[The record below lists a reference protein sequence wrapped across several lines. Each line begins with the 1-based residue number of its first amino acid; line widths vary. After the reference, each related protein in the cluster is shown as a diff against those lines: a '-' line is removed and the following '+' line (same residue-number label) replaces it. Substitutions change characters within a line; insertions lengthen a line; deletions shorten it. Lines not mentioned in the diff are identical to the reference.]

1 MSKWLLTRA
10 SETCRI
16 LMIPQLPADMQHK
29 FTSELKSVDC
39 VEDDKCEFKINVEE
53 DDAEVKW
60 FKDGVE
66 IIPDGKRYVTLTYAA
81 ICAPIVIFEDQQSHL
96 IMKHCRTH
104 HPP

>member
-1 MSKWLLTRA
+1 M
-10 SETCRI
+10 I
-16 LMIPQLPADMQHK
+16 LQLPTDMQHK

-66 IIPDGKRYVTLTYAA
+66 IIPDGKRYVEDVDVVVVSV
-81 ICAPIVIFEDQQSHL
+81 APLVVTEQNQSQVSLECRWSHL
-96 IMKHCRTH
+96 IRD
-104 HPP
+104 

>member
-1 MSKWLLTRA
+1 MAFDL
-10 SETCRI
+10 SENCRI
-16 LMIPQLPADMQHK
+16 LLISQLPTDMQHK

-66 IIPDGKRYVTLTYAA
+66 IIPDGKRYVTMIYVA
-81 ICAPIVIFEDQQSHL
+81 ICAPILIFEDHQSHH
-96 IMKHCRTH
+96 MKQCRTH

>member
-1 MSKWLLTRA
+1 MA
-10 SETCRI
+10 FDPSETCRI
-16 LMIPQLPADMQHK
+16 LMIPRLPTDMQHK

-66 IIPDGKRYVTLTYAA
+66 IIPDGKRYVTLIYAA

>member
-1 MSKWLLTRA
+1 MAFDL
-10 SETCRI
+10 SENCRI
-16 LMIPQLPADMQHK
+16 LMIPQLPTDMQHK

-66 IIPDGKRYVTLTYAA
+66 IIPDGKRYVEHVTLS
-81 ICAPIVIFEDQQSHL
+81 PSL
-96 IMKHCRTH
+96 L
-104 HPP
+104 HPLLSLKNT